1 MSEHGKQV
9 DKLVGQ
15 YSFLADVAFI
25 EINNAISVSEDQ
37 NNTLKSNNKFID
49 RAINLLFGTQDKKQ
63 YQINKEH
70 ITAIEKLTELDE
82 RRVKQLIQTQHGLK
96 KTISAL
102 LEFKKEVGSWT
113 DSFELSLNSLGCRV
127 TMLEQKIDIRDRIK
141 TIINNWQSQDDQLPA
156 YFSLVMLLTQLKWDS
171 IGNDAIGDSVFM
183 AWVKSEVLAAFKHKF
198 GCTPDQ
204 LVPIYHEIELAKMYE
219 ANCPIM
225 LDAINLALGCVENQ
239 IYKFTSRMLL
249 SDTKESEFDVM
260 PVMSVSRLTSSLL
273 EGRLL

>member
-1 MSEHGKQV
+1 MSEHGKHV
-9 DKLVGQ
+9 EELVGK

-25 EINNAISVSEDQ
+25 EIHNTISVSEDQ

-63 YQINKEH
+63 YQINKDH

-82 RRVKQLIQTQHGLK
+82 RRVKQLIQTQQGLK

-102 LEFKKEVGSWT
+102 LEFKKEAGSWK
-113 DSFELSLNSLGCRV
+113 DSFECSLNSLGCRV
-127 TMLEQKIDIRDRIK
+127 TMLEQKIDIRDRVK
-141 TIINNWQSQDDQLPA
+141 TIINNWQSQDDQLSA
-156 YFSLVMLLTQLKWDS
+156 YFSLVMLLTQLKWDC

-183 AWVKSEVLAAFKHKF
+183 AWVKSEVLASFKHKF
-198 GCTPDQ
+198 GCMPDQ
-204 LVPIYHEIELAKMYE
+204 LVPIHHEIELVKMYE
-219 ANCPIM
+219 ANFPIM

-239 IYKFTSRMLL
+239 MYKFTSEMLL
-249 SDTKESEFDVM
+249 RNKKENEFNVM